1 MRFCHKEIKRGQL
14 ILNYW
19 KIDHLL
25 EQIGCESETM
35 ERLVDV
41 VDKLSVKHCAID
53 KEEFLHLNLADNLC
67 PAVRL

>member
-1 MRFCHKEIKRGQL
+1 M
-14 ILNYW
+14 NYW
-19 KIDHLL
+19 QIDDHLL

-41 VDKLSVKHCAID
+41 VDKLSAKRCAID
-53 KEEFLHLNLADNLC
+53 KEEVLHLNLADNLC